1 MDLREQKYVCTLA
14 EYGNLTRAAER
25 LYISQPALSIYITN
39 LEKNLGVP
47 LFDRNGKKF
56 VLTYAGERYVEKA
69 RAMLQLE
76 QEFNDE
82 VYSIVREQAGR
93 LRLGISQKRACFFL
107 PAVLAEYEAMW
118 PEIDLVVR
126 DGNLFDLNKMLKNGE
141 LDLLVLNRTP
151 ETEAM
156 ETELLFQEELLLAV
170 PVRHPLNE
178 KSVYDPDSRYRR
190 LSPEVLNGET
200 LILHTPFQ
208 STRKIED
215 QILSTYRITPGR
227 IRVIRSIETSVQMVA
242 EGLGIT
248 FVREGYTRNFHYSKP
263 VNYYTLDIEHHK
275 RDVIVAYKK
284 GDSLPEY
291 MRSMVELLKMHGEN
305 LLKDK

>member
-39 LEKNLGVP
+39 LEKNLGIP

-56 VLTYAGERYVEKA
+56 ILTYAGERYVEKA
-69 RAMLQLE
+69 RTMLQLE

-82 VYSIVREQAGR
+82 VYTIVREQAGR

-107 PAVLAEYEAMW
+107 PPVISEYEEKW
-118 PEIDLVVR
+118 PDIDLVIR
-126 DGNLFDLNKMLKNGE
+126 DGNLYDLNKMLKNGE
-141 LDLLVLNRTP
+141 LDLLVMNRMP
-151 ETEAM
+151 ETSAM

-178 KSVYDPDSRYRR
+178 KAMYDPDSRYRK
-190 LSPEVLNGET
+190 LAPEVLNGET
-200 LILHTPFQ
+200 LILQTPFQ

-215 QILSTYRITPGR
+215 QILSKYQITPGR
-227 IRVIRSIETSVQMVA
+227 IRVIRSIETSVQMAA

-248 FVREGYTRNFHYSKP
+248 FVREGYTRNFHYPKP
-263 VNYYTLDIEHHK
+263 VNYYTLDIENHK

-284 GDSLPEY
+284 GDALPEY
-291 MRSMVELLKMHGEN
+291 MHAMVELLKEHGEN
-305 LLKDK
+305 LLNNK

>member
-93 LRLGISQKRACFFL
+93 LRLGISQKRASFFL
-107 PAVLAEYEAMW
+107 PAVLAEYEENW

-215 QILSTYRITPGR
+215 QILSKYQVTPGR
-227 IRVIRSIETSVQMVA
+227 IRVIRSTETSVQMAA

-248 FVREGYTRNFHYSKP
+248 FVREGYTRNFHYPKP
-263 VNYYTLDIEHHK
+263 VRCFRIGNPAMKTSYSIVTL
-275 RDVIVAYKK
+275 K
-284 GDSLPEY
+284 GKQAIAPMERLITLFHQFS
-291 MRSMVELLKMHGEN
+291 
-305 LLKDK
+305 